1 MSQYAHE
8 ESDPIQCL
16 VDDYEKMVH
25 SGHVRFLDADD
36 FDAIIEYYQQQ
47 DLAEDALNAVNYALA
62 HYGYAAEFHIKKAEL
77 LSALD
82 MDEEAIDML
91 QKAEYLDASNAQIF
105 IIKAEI
111 LATLGQ
117 EGEALAALERAQFV
131 ATEKQYA
138 DIYVAQAAI
147 YEASYSYERAFQA
160 LKSAL
165 VVQPDHAEALSRI
178 WLVVELTESFQES
191 ADLHMKLIDQAPYAP
206 VVWYNLGHA
215 LLRLGDYEKAA
226 DSFEYA
232 YVIDE
237 KFGAAYYERAG
248 ALMELEL
255 YEKAIECLEDACKYA
270 EPDAPMYTRI
280 GCCFEQLENF
290 ADAESYYS
298 DAIRIAPDFDEG
310 YYRVGE
316 CLFKRK
322 NWTSAKTAYE
332 AAFRLDSKNA
342 LYLIALAETHFQI
355 ENYDTAYLFFQDAC
369 DMAPDECQHWI
380 RLATFHM
387 AMKDYESA
395 IAALDEAEMYNE
407 CPVILRYCKVACL
420 YQSGQRQAALVLLQE
435 TLDEDEAC
443 HYKILFDF
451 APELLRVDAVLD
463 TINRMG

>member
-1 MSQYAHE
+1 MRH
-8 ESDPIQCL
+8 
-16 VDDYEKMVH
+16 
-25 SGHVRFLDADD
+25 
-36 FDAIIEYYQQQ
+36 
-47 DLAEDALNAVNYALA
+47 
-62 HYGYAAEFHIKKAEL
+62 
-77 LSALD
+77 
-82 MDEEAIDML
+82 
-91 QKAEYLDASNAQIF
+91 
-105 IIKAEI
+105 
-111 LATLGQ
+111 
-117 EGEALAALERAQFV
+117 
-131 ATEKQYA
+131 
-138 DIYVAQAAI
+138 
-147 YEASYSYERAFQA
+147 
-160 LKSAL
+160 
-165 VVQPDHAEALSRI
+165 
-178 WLVVELTESFQES
+178 LT
-191 ADLHMKLIDQAPYAP
+191 
-206 VVWYNLGHA
+206 
-215 LLRLGDYEKAA
+215 
-226 DSFEYA
+226 YA

-237 KFGAAYYERAG
+237 KFREAYYARAG

-270 EPDAPMYTRI
+270 EPDAPLYTRM

-316 CLFKRK
+316 CLFKRQ

-387 AMKDYESA
+387 AMKDYDSA
-395 IAALDEAEMYNE
+395 VAALEEAEMYSDS
-407 CPVILRYCKVACL
+407 VMFRYCKVACL
-420 YQSGQRQAALVLLQE
+420 YQSGQSQAALVLLQE
-435 TLDEDEAC
+435 TLNEDEAC